1 MSTFDLHMNSTGVLQ
16 SQVRQLTIVNQ
27 SLTENIELLKSIGD
41 FYADQF
47 SHTNLAPVF
56 KEGHLRLRN
65 IIPFHAIGFMLV
77 RKTDGEFI
85 IVDCEPSSDF
95 LSIQAEI
102 DAQINT
108 GTFAWAMQ
116 QTKATIALTMQA
128 DKTIVFHPLIWDGYT
143 IGMFVGIVESS
154 EIKILDAS
162 LNLLSVICTLISA
175 VVKSA
180 DIGDTVTSEINSSP
194 KAQQDK

>member
-16 SQVRQLTIVNQ
+16 SQVRELTIVNQ
-27 SLTENIELLKSIGD
+27 SLTENIELLKSISD
-41 FYADQF
+41 FYGDR
-47 SHTNLAPVF
+47 STLTDLAPVF

-65 IIPFHAIGFMLV
+65 IIPFHTVGFMLV

-95 LSIQAEI
+95 LPFQSEI
-102 DAQINT
+102 ESQINT

-116 QTKATIALTMQA
+116 QTKATIALTMRA
-128 DKTIVFHPLIWDGYT
+128 DKTIVFHPLIWGGDT
-143 IGMFVGIVESS
+143 IGMFVGVVESP
-154 EIKILDAS
+154 EIKILDVS
-162 LNLLSVICTLISA
+162 LNLLSVICTLLAA

-180 DIGDTVTSEINSSP
+180 DIRDIATPENIIFKIAP
-194 KAQQDK
+194 KDK